1 MKYEIVLT
9 NAFKRQL
16 KIIKR
21 RSKDLNKLKKVVNA
35 LAESKE
41 LEDKYRDHLLVSNA
55 RFKSCKE
62 CHIEPD
68 WLLVYKIDDEE
79 MILLLVETGTHS
91 DLFK

>member
-35 LAESKE
+35 LAKSKE
-41 LEDKYRDHLLVSNA
+41 LEDKYRDHLLVSNS
-55 RFKSCKE
+55 RFKTVKNV
-62 CHIEPD
+62 I
-68 WLLVYKIDDEE
+68 
-79 MILLLVETGTHS
+79 
-91 DLFK
+91 